1 VGSGP
6 VKRRHLLRLASGGA
20 LRAAFAAAIVITGPA
35 LALAGCGDGAEQVS
49 AEELVSRGDEI
60 CAQGRERFD
69 EVQSQSLPNASAA
82 AEQTAQLVDIATDEL
97 NELRDIRPPED
108 LRERYDRYLEAR
120 GRALELLE
128 QGQEAAEEKDAD
140 AYVKAQAEAA
150 AAQPER
156 LKLARAVGFR
166 ECSKAR

>member
-1 VGSGP
+1 MAYGP
-6 VKRRHLLRLASGGA
+6 KRA
-20 LRAAFAAAIVITGPA
+20 AAFAAAITVTGA
-35 LALAGCGDGAEQVS
+35 ILALAGCGEDAEQVS

-60 CAQGRERFD
+60 CAEGRKRFD
-69 EVQSQSLPNASAA
+69 QVQSQSLPNASAA
-82 AEQTAQLVDIATDEL
+82 AEQTAQLVDAATDEL
-97 NELRDIRPPED
+97 NELRDIRPPDE

-166 ECSKAR
+166 ECSKAG